1 MTDYTHTEFFFD
13 GLPDEGEAESVRE
26 ERRRKQGIWLR
37 TMGVRGWNAA
47 CEEAGVTDTIVAR
60 WRRTDPQ
67 FRAAA
72 AQVNAETADRLE
84 RIADAIAT
92 GEMDGTP
99 TQLQALQFRL
109 RGLRPDVYRER
120 SSVTVDAT
128 TRMAADGDGG
138 RARLLLAEWTTPQ
151 SIPTLPTSYPRGQIV
166 DNLGTARALP
176 KGGGDDRGGAD
187 DATAAAE
194 RGGA

>member
-13 GLPDEGEAESVRE
+13 GLPDESEPQHVRE

-120 SSVTVDAT
+120 SSITVDAT
-128 TRMAADGDGG
+128 TRMATDGDGG
-138 RARLLLAEWTTPQ
+138 RARLLLAEWSSPQ
-151 SIPTLPTSYPRGQIV
+151 SIPTLPTGYPRGQIV
-166 DNLGTARALP
+166 DSMGTTSALP
-176 KGGGDDRGGAD
+176 KGREVGGGGAD
-187 DATAAAE
+187 DAPTAAE
-194 RGGA
+194 RGEA

>member
-1 MTDYTHTEFFFD
+1 LELST
-13 GLPDEGEAESVRE
+13 
-26 ERRRKQGIWLR
+26 
-37 TMGVRGWNAA
+37 
-47 CEEAGVTDTIVAR
+47 GVTDTIVAR

-92 GEMDGTP
+92 GELDGTP

-128 TRMAADGDGG
+128 TRIAADGDGG
-138 RARLLLAEWTTPQ
+138 RARLLLAEWSNPQ
-151 SIPTLPTSYPRGQIV
+151 SAHMLPTNDLRGQIV
-166 DNLGTARALP
+166 DRLGTNLARLTDG
-176 KGGGDDRGGAD
+176 KG
-187 DATAAAE
+187 DATATGDA
-194 RGGA
+194 GTT

>member
-26 ERRRKQGIWLR
+26 ERRRKQGVWLR
-37 TMGVRGWNAA
+37 TVGVSGWRAA
-47 CEEAGVTDTIVAR
+47 CEAADVTDGTVAR
-60 WRRTDPQ
+60 WRRTDAQ
-67 FRAAA
+67 FRRAADQA
-72 AQVNAETADRLE
+72 NAETADRLE

-166 DNLGTARALP
+166 DNMGTARALP
-176 KGGGDDRGGAD
+176 KGSGDDRGGAD

>member
-1 MTDYTHTEFFFD
+1 MPDYTHTEFFFD
-13 GLPDEGEAESVRE
+13 GLPDEGETETVRE
-26 ERRRKQGIWLR
+26 ERRRKQAIWLR

-47 CEEAGVTDTIVAR
+47 CEAAGVTDTIVAR

-92 GEMDGTP
+92 GELEGTP

-120 SSVTVDAT
+120 ASVTVDAT
-128 TRMAADGDGG
+128 TRIAADGDGG
-138 RARLLLAEWTTPQ
+138 RARLLLAEWSSPQ
-151 SIPTLPTSYPRGQIV
+151 SAPMLPTNDPRGTIV
-166 DNLGTARALP
+166 DKMWTSQARLTD
-176 KGGGDDRGGAD
+176 GRG
-187 DATAAAE
+187 DATA
-194 RGGA
+194 GGEAGTA